1 VTAAAG
7 ITTSAQPPTAVVNI
21 QPGMNV
27 QPVVLVDQNGQ
38 YVTPG
43 GGTATTAASLAT
55 TTNPVNVAAA
65 TAPTTGQVLTATSAT
80 TATWQAI
87 GTAATAN
94 ALATA
99 TSPVNVS
106 AATAPSTNQALIAT
120 SATTATWQFVPIAA
134 GGTGGTTATS
144 AYNNLSPMT
153 TLGDIEYESGANT
166 AARLAGNTATQQK
179 FLSQTGNGTVSA
191 APAWSVVSGQY
202 LCAPTNYAP
211 GAQVTL
217 NASSGTFAAFS
228 SATVNTGSFAAP
240 PSGTV
245 IVEVALAASISASN
259 NYAAF
264 GLAAHGT
271 TSPMIGNA
279 VIFKDDTPSYT
290 RPYSLTF
297 PVTGL
302 SAGTSYNFDLMGAC
316 ASSNTLAVVAIG
328 QSSTA
333 PTLSAGNQGAPVVMA
348 VRAV

>member
-1 VTAAAG
+1 MTAAAG

-99 TSPVNVS
+99 TSPVSVS

-166 AARLAGNTATQQK
+166 AARLAGNTTATSK
-179 FLSQTGNGTVSA
+179 VLTQTGTGTVST
-191 APAWSVVSGQY
+191 APSWQ
-202 LCAPTNYAP
+202 P
-211 GAQVTL
+211 GICLQAGTGTAGYNLVNGTGTIATWTTPNDGALHRFAIFGSLHVTSTETGGQVTVAYTL
-217 NASSGTFAAFS
+217 PDGTS
-228 SATVNTGSFAAP
+228 TSHT
-240 PSGTV
+240 
-245 IVEVALAASISASN
+245 L
-259 NYAAF
+259 F
-264 GLAAHGT
+264 GAGT
-271 TSPMIGNA
+271 TAGDILPSLVFLTPVQANTTVA
-279 VIFKDDTPSYT
+279 VKQNSA
-290 RPYSLTF
+290 LTGGTA
-297 PVTGL
+297 VTWAEIWG
-302 SAGTSYNFDLMGAC
+302 S
-316 ASSNTLAVVAIG
+316 
-328 QSSTA
+328 
-333 PTLSAGNQGAPVVMA
+333 
-348 VRAV
+348 